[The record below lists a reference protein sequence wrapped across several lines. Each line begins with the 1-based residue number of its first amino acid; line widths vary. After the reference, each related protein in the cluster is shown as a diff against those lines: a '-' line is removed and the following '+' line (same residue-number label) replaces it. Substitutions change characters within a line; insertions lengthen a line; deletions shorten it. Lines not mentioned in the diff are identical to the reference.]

1 MTLVVLR
8 VESIPDHLRGY
19 LERFLGEVR
28 TGLFVG
34 QASAKVADEL
44 FETATT
50 HAPDGDVVMVRAD
63 DSPLGYAVRA
73 RTDGGWHEVDLGGVR
88 LFGRVTESFD
98 ASEGVRKLP
107 PTTVFPQ
114 VR

>member
-1 MTLVVLR
+1 MSFVVLR
-8 VESIPDHLRGY
+8 VGSIPDHLRGY

-28 TGLFVG
+28 TGFFLG

-50 HAPDGDVVMVRAD
+50 YAAEGDVVMVRPD
-63 DSPLGYAVRA
+63 DSPLGYTVRA
-73 RTDGGWHEVDLGGVR
+73 RTDGGWREVDLGGVL
-88 LFGRVTESFD
+88 LFGRVAESID
-98 ASEGVRKLP
+98 GAQGVRKRP
-107 PTTVFPQ
+107 STNVFYQ